1 MPFRS
6 SSNVSHVTQT
16 DHQILRRPNSNNS
29 VSPQTN
35 DIKLDFFDSSNDLLP
50 DLESKRALATAL
62 WFYLDRKGLPAP
74 ATFPGLL
81 QPAAVAVSND
91 ANTLTLLAAFYREKG
106 QNSKAIDY
114 FEKARSLPDAEES
127 SLNGLLTLYYLSSRW
142 QDALSC
148 ADRLIEL
155 DPGEARF
162 HSLRAD
168 TLKQLG
174 RIDEG
179 IESAKR
185 SLELDPTVVP
195 VRDWL
200 VKALLKTSQTD
211 EYELQL
217 KLLQRI
223 METEKHRADTNRAS
237 LKAGQQ

>member
-16 DHQILRRPNSNNS
+16 DNQILRRPNSNNS

-35 DIKLDFFDSSNDLLP
+35 DIKLDFFDSSNDRLP
-50 DLESKRALATAL
+50 DWESKRALATAL

-148 ADRLIEL
+148 ADRLI
-155 DPGEARF
+155 
-162 HSLRAD
+162 
-168 TLKQLG
+168 
-174 RIDEG
+174 
-179 IESAKR
+179 
-185 SLELDPTVVP
+185 
-195 VRDWL
+195 
-200 VKALLKTSQTD
+200 
-211 EYELQL
+211 
-217 KLLQRI
+217 
-223 METEKHRADTNRAS
+223 
-237 LKAGQQ
+237 